1 MKIEKIK
8 KSSLNLN
15 YPSYFNQKKEIK
27 EKETKYNN
35 ISFKS
40 LLDNEI
46 EKLRH

>member
-8 KSSLNLN
+8 KSNLNLN
-15 YPSYFNQKKEIK
+15 YPSYFNQKKDMK
-27 EKETKYNN
+27 EKETKDKN
-35 ISFKS
+35 ISFQS